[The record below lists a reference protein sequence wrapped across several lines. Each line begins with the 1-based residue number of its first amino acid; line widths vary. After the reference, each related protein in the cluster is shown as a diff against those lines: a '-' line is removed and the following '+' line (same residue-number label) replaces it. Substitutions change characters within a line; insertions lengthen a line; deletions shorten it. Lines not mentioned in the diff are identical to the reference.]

1 MPCSKCAPLFEQ
13 QETKLKQQ
21 DAKIRALEERLAVL
35 EDRSRQNSSN
45 SSKPPSS
52 DGYNKPAPKS
62 LRSSSGRRS
71 GGQNGHPGRTLKA
84 VAKPDHVMIHPLQ
97 LCLGCDHSLG
107 HQPIL
112 GHEKRQ
118 VFDLPDLQLIVTEHQ
133 AEIRLCPYC
142 GRRATALF
150 PPEAQAPTQY
160 GPRLMAWW
168 AYLRV
173 QQLLSLE
180 RIAQMTFDLFGIQV
194 SEATLQSAIQ
204 TASSKLEGFEA
215 KTKDLL
221 QKAKLAHADE
231 TGLRVDGQLHWLHNL
246 STRLLT
252 WYGVHRHRGRQAIEA
267 FGILRRFRGRL
278 IHDCWA
284 SYFAL
289 KHCLH
294 GLCNAHLLREL
305 TFIHEVQGQPWAGK
319 MCDLL
324 VEMHQFVTQRKAVSS
339 RTSPR
344 QRAFWQRR
352 YRGLLREG
360 WAANP
365 ARPPGFP
372 KRGRPKQTK
381 AQNLLNRL
389 QCHQNSVL
397 AFLYDFRVPF
407 TNNLSE
413 QDLRMMKV
421 QQKISGAFRTSQG
434 AQVFARIRSYV
445 STVRKNQRDV
455 FREMVHLFQNKPF
468 IPRKAF

>member
-1 MPCSKCAPLFEQ
+1 MIQRQDAEIR
-13 QETKLKQQ
+13 KLKNRIAEFEGRFQ
-21 DAKIRALEERLAVL
+21 
-35 EDRSRQNSSN
+35 QNSSN

-52 DGYNKPAPKS
+52 DGFNKPSPKS
-62 LRSSSGRRS
+62 LRTPTGKRP
-71 GGQNGHPGRTLKA
+71 GGQKGHPGSTLKA
-84 VAKPDHVMIHPLQ
+84 VAKPDRVIVHSPQ
-97 LCLGCDHSLG
+97 LCLGCDHSLS

-118 VFDLPDLQLIVTEHQ
+118 VFDLPDLKLIVTEHQ

-142 GRRATALF
+142 GRRLTASF
-150 PPEAQAPTQY
+150 PSEAQAPTQY

-173 QQLLSLE
+173 QQLLPLE
-180 RIAQMTFDLFGIQV
+180 RIAQMTFDLFAIQV

-267 FGILRRFRGRL
+267 FGILRGFRGRL
-278 IHDCWA
+278 IHDCWS
-284 SYFAL
+284 SYFSL
-289 KHCLH
+289 KRCLH

-319 MCDLL
+319 MRDLL
-324 VEMHQFVTQRKAVSS
+324 VEMHQFVTQRKEVAS

-344 QRAFWQRR
+344 QRAFWKRR

-365 ARPPGFP
+365 IRPPGP
-372 KRGRPKQTK
+372 RKRGRPKKTK

-389 QCHQNSVL
+389 QCRQNSVL

-445 STVRKNQRDV
+445 STVRKHQRNV
-455 FREMVHLFQNKPF
+455 FQEMVRLFHNKPF